1 MYCFCIDNKFNII
14 SIPKCGCTQI
24 IKYISQYLG
33 IFNLHEHS
41 FTHNYCNKHRNI
53 HRCGA
58 SCLYSYNPKLPT
70 YLVTRPIELRV
81 LSYFKANYYHH
92 KIINDNPTFEYFVNN
107 LDSYYKFDNHHLG
120 MISDKLKEKG
130 KGIRRGIKLNYLID
144 KERESMIKVDYLL
157 DLRDIETN
165 LNNLFNQYNIKYTFV
180 KDNII
185 NSTSN
190 NCSENYDDL
199 SKILYKDLKFP
210 VNNNHFFNKEIIE
223 KIRIFY
229 KKDLQY
235 YINITIIEN

>member
-1 MYCFCIDNKFNII
+1 MYCFCVDNKFNII
-14 SIPKCGCTQI
+14 SIQKCGCTQI
-24 IKYISQYLG
+24 IKYMSQYLG

-41 FTHNYCNKHRNI
+41 FTNNYCNKHRNI
-53 HRCGA
+53 HKCGA
-58 SCLYSYNPKLPT
+58 SCLYSYNSKLPT

-92 KIINDNPTFEYFVNN
+92 KKINDNPTFEYFVNN

-120 MISDKLKEKG
+120 MISDKIKKRG
-130 KGIRRGIKLNYLID
+130 KGII
-144 KERESMIKVDYLL
+144 LL

-190 NCSENYDDL
+190 NCSENYEDL

-210 VNNNHFFNKEIIE
+210 VNNNNFFNKEIIE

-235 YINITIIEN
+235 YINSTIIEN